1 MHGKGGMPAFAKMLK
16 ADELAEVITY
26 TRNALGNKV
35 GDEIQPKA
43 IQDLLS
49 QTSGAAAAAAPVAK
63 AAPQE
68 KIDAKCSAVER

>member
-1 MHGKGGMPAFAKMLK
+1 MPRKILYLHGKGGMPAFGKMLK

-43 IQDLLS
+43 IQELVVSNIRSRRL
-49 QTSGAAAAAAPVAK
+49 QQNPK
-63 AAPQE
+63 Q
-68 KIDAKCSAVER
+68 KQRRKKK